1 MPKTLSKKD
10 PNLVEA
16 VNRLTRV
23 QRIWGLLLI
32 GLGALTEWAGA
43 STHPVAGL
51 PLIAVGLFALVW
63 AEPAVLAAVAVAV
76 AFSMVP
82 TVNPRLTILGPDP
95 LRLALEGSVI
105 ELVAIVV
112 GKALIVL
119 TAASQFLFYRFL
131 YGTAT
136 ATSDDPEMAII
147 PEMVPNRTNGL
158 SRAAR
163 WIGLIGLGLG
173 AVALLFVFTAPNASL
188 TATPVLAEMG
198 ASLGVV
204 AIGLGV
210 GCAFSPT
217 DERSAAL
224 TSVGLGVVA
233 YALGAAVLLAL

>member
-10 PNLVEA
+10 PNLIEG
-16 VNRLTRV
+16 VNRLKRA

-32 GLGALTEWAGA
+32 GLGVLTEWVGAGN
-43 STHPVAGL
+43 HPVAGL
-51 PLIAVGLFALVW
+51 PLIAVGAFALVW

-76 AFSMVP
+76 AFSMAP

-95 LRLALEGSVI
+95 LRLALAGSVI
-105 ELVAIVV
+105 ELAAIVL

-119 TAASQFLFYRFL
+119 TAANQFMFYRFL
-131 YGTAT
+131 YGTVRAT
-136 ATSDDPEMAII
+136 GDEPEMDII

-158 SRAAR
+158 ARSAR
-163 WIGLIGLGLG
+163 WMGLIGMALSLAG
-173 AVALLFVFTAPNASL
+173 LLFAFTVPAAIL
-188 TATPVLAEMG
+188 TPLLGEMG

-217 DERSAAL
+217 DERPAAL
-224 TSVGLGVVA
+224 TSLGLGLVA
-233 YALGAAVLLAL
+233 YGLGAAVLLAL

>member
-23 QRIWGLLLI
+23 QRIWGLLLL
-32 GLGALTEWAGA
+32 GLGALTEWASAG
-43 STHPVAGL
+43 THPMAGL

-63 AEPAVLAAVAVAV
+63 AEPAVLAAVAVV
-76 AFSMVP
+76 VGFSMVP
-82 TVNPRLTILGPDP
+82 SVNPRLTILGPDP
-95 LRLALEGSVI
+95 LRVALAGSVI
-105 ELVAIVV
+105 ELVALVV

-119 TAASQFLFYRFL
+119 TATSQFLFYRFL

-147 PEMVPNRTNGL
+147 PAMVPNRTNGL
-158 SRAAR
+158 ARAAR

-173 AVALLFVFTAPNASL
+173 ALALLSVFTVPNASL
-188 TATPVLAEMG
+188 TATPLLAEMG
-198 ASLGVV
+198 GSLGVV

-217 DERSAAL
+217 TERPAAL
-224 TSVGLGVVA
+224 TSLGLGIVA
-233 YALGAAVLLAL
+233 YALGAAALLAL

>member
-16 VNRLTRV
+16 VKRLTRT
-23 QRIWGLLLI
+23 QRIWGLLLL
-32 GLGALTEWAGA
+32 GLGALTEWAAAGN
-43 STHPVAGL
+43 HPMAGL

-76 AFSMVP
+76 AFSIVP
-82 TVNPRLTILGPDP
+82 SVNPRLTILGPDP
-95 LRLALEGSVI
+95 LRVALEGSLI
-105 ELVAIVV
+105 ELVALVV
-112 GKALIVL
+112 GKVLIVL

-131 YGTAT
+131 YGTAM
-136 ATSDDPEMAII
+136 ATSDEPEMAII

-158 SRAAR
+158 ARSAR
-163 WIGLIGLGLG
+163 WIGIIGLALG
-173 AVALLFVFTAPNASL
+173 AAGVLFFYTVPAASL
-188 TATPVLAEMG
+188 TPLLGEMG

-204 AIGLGV
+204 AIGLGI

-217 DERSAAL
+217 QERPAAL
-224 TSVGLGVVA
+224 TSLGLGVVA

>member
-10 PNLVEA
+10 PKLVEA

-23 QRIWGLLLI
+23 QRIWGLLLL

-43 STHPVAGL
+43 SNHPVAGL

-76 AFSMVP
+76 AFSIVP
-82 TVNPRLTILGPDP
+82 TINPRLTILGPDP
-95 LRLALEGSVI
+95 LRLALDGSVI

-119 TAASQFLFYRFL
+119 TASSQFLFYRFL
-131 YGTAT
+131 YGTAR
-136 ATSDDPEMAII
+136 ATSEDPNLNII

-158 SRAAR
+158 ARSAR
-163 WIGLIGLGLG
+163 WIGLIGLALG
-173 AVALLFVFTAPNASL
+173 AAGLLFVFAVPAAL
-188 TATPVLAEMG
+188 ATPVLGEMA

-217 DERSAAL
+217 DERPAAL
-224 TSVGLGVVA
+224 TSLALGLVA
-233 YALGAAVLLAL
+233 YTLGAAVLLAL

>member
-16 VNRLTRV
+16 VNRLKRV
-23 QRIWGLLLI
+23 QRIWGVLLI
-32 GLGALTEWAGA
+32 GLGVLTEWAGA
-43 STHPVAGL
+43 SNHPMAGL

-63 AEPAVLAAVAVAV
+63 AEPAVLAAVAVAMV
-76 AFSMVP
+76 FSIMP

-95 LRLALEGSVI
+95 LRLALEGSII

-119 TAASQFLFYRFL
+119 TATNQFLFYRFL

-136 ATSDDPEMAII
+136 ATSEDPEMAII

-158 SRAAR
+158 ARSAR
-163 WIGLIGLGLG
+163 WIGLIGL
-173 AVALLFVFTAPNASL
+173 ALALAGVVFVFTVPTAIL
-188 TATPVLAEMG
+188 TPLLGEMG

-217 DERSAAL
+217 DERRTAL
-224 TSVGLGVVA
+224 ISLGLGVVA

>member
-1 MPKTLSKKD
+1 MPKTLSKRD
-10 PNLVEA
+10 PNLIEG
-16 VNRLTRV
+16 VNRLKRV

-32 GLGALTEWAGA
+32 GLGVLTEWVGA
-43 STHPVAGL
+43 ANHPVAGL
-51 PLIAVGLFALVW
+51 PLIAVGAFGLVW

-76 AFSMVP
+76 AFSMPP

-105 ELVAIVV
+105 ELVAIVL

-119 TAASQFLFYRFL
+119 TVASQFMFYRFL
-131 YGTAT
+131 YGTVRAT
-136 ATSDDPEMAII
+136 GDEPEMDII

-158 SRAAR
+158 ARSAR
-163 WIGLIGLGLG
+163 WMGLIG
-173 AVALLFVFTAPNASL
+173 VALSLAGLLFVFAVPAAIL
-188 TATPVLAEMG
+188 TPLMGEMG

-217 DERSAAL
+217 DERPAAL
-224 TSVGLGVVA
+224 TSVGLGLVA

>member
-16 VNRLTRV
+16 VNRMTRA
-23 QRIWGLLLI
+23 QRVWGLLLI

-43 STHPVAGL
+43 SGHPVAGL

-63 AEPAVLAAVAVAV
+63 AEPAVLAAVAVVV
-76 AFSMVP
+76 AFSIVP
-82 TVNPRLTILGPDP
+82 TVNPRLSILGPDP

-112 GKALIVL
+112 GKVLIVL
-119 TAASQFLFYRFL
+119 TAANQFLFYRFL
-131 YGTAT
+131 YGTAR
-136 ATSDDPEMAII
+136 ATGDDPEMAII

-158 SRAAR
+158 ARSGR
-163 WIGLIGLGLG
+163 WIGLIGLALG
-173 AVALLFVFTAPNASL
+173 AAGLLFVFTVPSAIL
-188 TATPVLAEMG
+188 TPLLGEMA

-204 AIGLGV
+204 ALGLGV

-217 DERSAAL
+217 DERTAAL
-224 TSVGLGVVA
+224 TSLGLGVVA